1 MEGIVEH
8 AIDNNLVVL
17 IEQAVREIDNDLEKD
32 PKFKMFNR
40 ECTQHR
46 NVGFFSDVVSTY
58 KYSGRD
64 HRASPMTIQLQV
76 ILNQVNLL
84 LGSEFNSILIN
95 KYKDGNDYISAHS
108 DDEKTI
114 DQTHGVISI
123 SSGSSRTF
131 RIRDKVSKEIV
142 ADIATR
148 NDVILQMCSKLPDG
162 RSFQKTY
169 THEVTKDKAIT
180 EARYSLTF
188 RKFHI

>member
-1 MEGIVEH
+1 MEGINRIKIES
-8 AIDNNLVVL
+8 NLEELVKEAVL
-17 IEQAVREIDNDLEKD
+17 EVNGKLEED

-46 NVGFFSDVVSTY
+46 NVGFFSDAVTSY

-64 HRASPMTIQLQV
+64 HKAAPMTYLLQS
-76 ILNQVNLL
+76 ILNQVNIL

-114 DQTHGVISI
+114 DQTYGVVSI
-123 SSGSSRTF
+123 STGSSRTF
-131 RIRDKVSKEIV
+131 RIRDKASKQIV

-148 NDVILQMCSKLPDG
+148 SDEILQMNARLPDG

-169 THEVTKDKAIT
+169 THEVTRDKAIT
-180 EARYSLTF
+180 EPRYSLTF
-188 RKFHI
+188 RKFNV